1 MIVYWNNFYGS
12 LFYYWF
18 NVSCLLLIEGWCYLR
33 DLSSGASFFVWYCSV
48 LIGFRVWVSFIELE
62 IINYYKDRNRE
73 VVLIE
78 ISLLLEIG
86 V

>member
-1 MIVYWNNFYGS
+1 MEVY
-12 LFYYWF
+12 F
-18 NVSCLLLIEGWCYLR
+18 NIDLMCGVCLLIEGWCYLR